1 MSKTEYAWV
10 IQRDD
15 GMFWCGYDAFIGQH
29 IFSKRIFDGLNT
41 QHPTYKNIR
50 EEIKNNYLYLQNCR
64 PVKVKISIVG
74 EDDEPNE
81 IN

>member
-15 GMFWCGYDAFIGQH
+15 GKFFYDIG
-29 IFSKRIFDGLNT
+29 IVDDCSPYFCDDILICLLNGGRFKARKDA
-41 QHPTYKNIR
+41 QIYINKFLH
-50 EEIKNNYLYLQNCR
+50 NCR

-74 EDDEPNE
+74 EDDE
-81 IN
+81 